1 MLDKYFLLNKI
12 VNILKKN
19 QFNTFVTSGCF
30 DIAAKREFLILIKTL
45 LNVDALNSE
54 QSLSLRAVSHFLSA
68 YPFVISMRN
77 NREFLNDEIVYSR
90 FELPVIT
97 PKLFEE
103 MIEEEEIYVVES
115 SKGRHTTNID
125 VFSLR
130 EKRKELGYTMQEL
143 AQHVGISKKA
153 LYEIENKRVNP
164 TEETVEKLESLLGV
178 KFKLPFEMKAAK
190 ETYLKPENEFQEKVS
205 KEFSRMGIDNSSVYS
220 APFEIVGRERFSL
233 ITNLSKNTVKI
244 KREASIVRRLSDIFS
259 SKAIFIAKRSHEK
272 IVEGIPVFLE
282 SQLPEIESSREL
294 EGIISEKEY

>member
-12 VNILKKN
+12 VNVLKKN

-30 DIAAKREFLILIKTL
+30 DIVAKREFLILIKTL

-54 QSLSLRAVSHFLSA
+54 QSSSLRAVSHFLSA
-68 YPFVISMRN
+68 YPFVISLRN
-77 NREFLNDEIVYSR
+77 NREFLNDETVYSR

-103 MIEEEEIYVVES
+103 MIEEEEIYVAES

-125 VFSLR
+125 SFSLR

-143 AQHVGISKKA
+143 AQKVGISKKA

-178 KFKLPFEMKAAK
+178 RFKLPFEMKVAK
-190 ETYLKPENEFQEKVS
+190 ETYLKPENAFQETVS
-205 KEFSRMGIDNSSVYS
+205 KEFSRMGIDNSSVHS

-244 KREASIVRRLSDIFS
+244 KKEANIVRRLSSIFS

-272 IVEGIPVFLE
+272 TVEGIPIFLE
-282 SQLPEIESSREL
+282 SQLSEIESSREL
-294 EGIISEKEY
+294 EGIISENEY